1 MRLVTPEEMRRIE
14 EWAIKALGLPGM
26 VLMENAGL
34 RAAEVAGRMLA
45 GADGKTVLVFAGK
58 GNNGGDGCVIARH
71 LINRGA
77 VVWVGLLAEPGEFRG
92 DAAANLQVLEK
103 MIERDRLFVVTAE
116 RLPEVERLA
125 GGVHLIVDAIFGTG
139 LSGAVRGLAAS
150 VIELLNASGRPVM
163 AVDIPSGLNGGNG
176 RVEGTAVRATAT
188 VTFGAVKIGL
198 VLHPGAEYAGAVYL
212 ADIGMP
218 DSWTGDPDQLDQA
231 LDNQAL
237 IGRAPATYLITDRL
251 VRDLLPPRPD
261 DSHKGA
267 FGHVL
272 VAGGSGGMSGS
283 VAIAGQAALRS
294 GAGLVTVG
302 APSGL
307 QPVLAAKLTEEMT
320 VGLPETPGHLL
331 LPAAARSILEQ
342 AGRYTVIVVGPGMGT
357 GDDPAG
363 FLKELLEGLAPGG
376 PGALVIDADGLN
388 ILAARGQEFKTAVQN
403 LSDRLGGRVVLTPH
417 PGEMARLMG
426 LSTAEVQRD
435 RLGMA
440 RCAAGDWRV
449 TVILKGSR
457 TVIADPGG
465 RAYINL
471 TGNAGMATA
480 GMGDLLAGV
489 VGGLLAQGL
498 GPAAASLAAVF
509 LHGAAGD
516 LAAEEIGPA
525 GIVAGDLLPR
535 LPRVIAGLVKGNDE
549 KRSE

>member
-1 MRLVTPEEMRRIE
+1 MKLVTPEEMRRIE
-14 EWAIKALGLPGM
+14 EWAIKGLGLPGI

-45 GADGKTVLVFAGK
+45 GADGKTALVFAGK

-77 VVWVGLLAEPGEFRG
+77 VVWVVLLAEPGEFRG
-92 DAAANLQVLEK
+92 DAAANLHVLEK
-103 MIERDRLFVVTAE
+103 LIEPDRLFVVTAE

-125 GGVHLIVDAIFGTG
+125 GGAHLIVDALFGTG
-139 LSGAVRGLAAS
+139 LSGAVHGLAAS
-150 VIELLNASGRPVM
+150 VIELINASGRPVL
-163 AVDIPSGLNGGNG
+163 AVDIPSGVNGGNG
-176 RVEGTAVRATAT
+176 QVEEPAVRATAT

-218 DSWTGDPDQLDQA
+218 DSWTGDP
-231 LDNQAL
+231 
-237 IGRAPATYLITDRL
+237 ATCLITDRL
-251 VRDLLPPRPD
+251 VRNLLPPRPD

-272 VAGGSGGMSGS
+272 VAGGSQGMSGS

-302 APSGL
+302 APFGL

-320 VGLPETPGHLL
+320 VGLPETPGHFL

-342 AGRYTVIVVGPGMGT
+342 AGRYTVVVVGPGMGT
-357 GDDPAG
+357 GDNPAG
-363 FLKELLEGLAPGG
+363 FLKELLEGLNLLANKPASEAP
-376 PGALVIDADGLN
+376 ALVIDADGLN
-388 ILAARGQEFKTAVQN
+388 ILAARGQEFKTVMQN
-403 LSDRLGGRVVLTPH
+403 LSDRLRGRVVLTPH

-440 RCAAGDWRV
+440 RRAASDWRA

-465 RAYINL
+465 QAYINI

-498 GPAAASLAAVF
+498 GPTEAALAAVF

-535 LPRVIAGLVKGNDE
+535 LPRVIAKTKTTGVTTNEPTAGAAFTIAG
-549 KRSE
+549 